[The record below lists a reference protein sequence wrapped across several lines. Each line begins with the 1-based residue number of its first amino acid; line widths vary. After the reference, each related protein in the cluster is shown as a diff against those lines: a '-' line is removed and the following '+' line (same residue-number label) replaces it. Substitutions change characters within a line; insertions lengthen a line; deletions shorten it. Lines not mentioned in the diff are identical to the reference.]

1 MTGRIRIV
9 AVPMGE
15 APQWVREKWVGLELP
30 LALGNARNVHTF
42 GILTGPRGFLAAL
55 WRVLTGH
62 STRRRGYAV
71 EVAAAMAA
79 LERVHPDAAAWWRT
93 NASHLFIRKRYF
105 LFREEECRPID
116 DAVRR

>member
-9 AVPMGE
+9 AVPAGE
-15 APQWVREKWVGLELP
+15 APQWVREKWVGIELP
-30 LALGNARNVHTF
+30 LALRQAHNVHTF
-42 GILTGPRGFLAAL
+42 GVLSGPRSFLAAL
-55 WRVLTGH
+55 WRLLTGR

-93 NASHLFIRKRYF
+93 NAPHLFTRKRYF
-105 LFREEECRPID
+105 LFREEECRAVD
-116 DAVRR
+116 DAIRR